1 MNYTDY
7 FSGINIKSVINNCL
21 RCINDL
27 QHLDS
32 YSFFYQISNCCESES
47 INKLNDALLK
57 NKNQIN
63 KTIKF
68 INKYVRILSYASE
81 INKMQTK
88 MKATSDYDIQT
99 SLAKEITS
107 KLNKIFYIT
116 DSFDSSTTASV
127 GVLTAS
133 NQMSA
138 QLFNVS
144 SLQLDGRFRMNYN
157 KLSSLKN
164 EFDDYSNRMVESYN
178 NFSQIKSSV
187 INDSYLRYGWYKV
200 MERYQ
205 KMLKKRD
212 KIDNWWKGYLVN
224 IKRLELQL
232 PDNTSVSINSVES
245 KKTADG
251 SEYANLNITKPNSST
266 YTKNGIKGEIKKPVK
281 EKGIEVSGNYTPS
294 RTNSNS
300 NSSSTSSGNTIGSS
314 RSNNSN
320 SSSTSSGNTT
330 DSSRSGSGAS
340 IIIKSRRNGTEN
352 KTTIENSQEQIEK
365 DKAKNPDW
373 TRSWRKTSYK
383 NDSLSDSQ
391 EKLKNTNN
399 PIEKEK
405 TEQQI
410 ASKYNLKKG
419 DGTSLSSSK
428 GNLISFTKTTG
439 NQYKGSDGKMYYL
452 ENGKMKA
459 YE

>member
-81 INKMQTK
+81 IKKMQTK

-352 KTTIENSQEQIEK
+352 KTTTELKSNKQKTSDVNYTAINEYNKALEAAKKRAQDANNEFMKDNPYSYSYIYEK
-365 DKAKNPDW
+365 DGKIYQ
-373 TRSWRKTSYK
+373 TV
-383 NDSLSDSQ
+383 
-391 EKLKNTNN
+391 NTNGGTKDITGSAAARQYQN
-399 PIEKEK
+399 AVQVQK
-405 TEQQI
+405 TYDSI
-410 ASKYNLKKG
+410 ASQ
-419 DGTSLSSSK
+419 SSK
-428 GNLISFTKTTG
+428 YRSTSGH
-439 NQYKGSDGKMYYL
+439 
-452 ENGKMKA
+452 
-459 YE
+459 